1 MVEYGLQWSSTGHK
15 GPINCISFTEDG
27 SYLASGSDDGHVLV
41 WAMQDGSLLQ
51 RLKPKQGP
59 VVAVKWFTGGP
70 PHSEPSTKVCYLLS
84 AGANGTV
91 VIWCF
96 NMTLALFEWVHM
108 ETVFDSAIEC
118 VTLDETHSVLAVAT
132 LGRIATYQLSKS
144 NRLAM
149 HLLQVHPPL
158 SQSRLPSLP
167 ISAHFSDRGHTLMVA
182 FLDSRE
188 IVAWDITPWK
198 QLWHQKIR
206 TRIGSMAY
214 HDGTKMLLVWNLIDG
229 FDAYQL
235 VDEPNNRL
243 LHIRHFRVKIRRN
256 RICQLQFDLD
266 GKTVITGSDNG
277 RVVVWDISTGKQL
290 QVLHH
295 SEELYGVQV
304 VNYHALQFTKH
315 YIASGSSDAGEE
327 QSLLRLWSTEVP
339 STQLNRT
346 EQESLTNNV
355 PTPIACRHIAIL
367 LLMVSFFMGFI
378 SFQVYSRPTAYFRD
392 GL

>member
-1 MVEYGLQWSSTGHK
+1 
-15 GPINCISFTEDG
+15 
-27 SYLASGSDDGHVLV
+27 
-41 WAMQDGSLLQ
+41 MQDGSLLQ

-144 NRLAM
+144 NHLAM

-182 FLDSRE
+182 FLDSCE

-206 TRIGSMAY
+206 FSSPSIWSLAY
-214 HDGTKMLLVWNLIDG
+214 VIYFGVMGGTGTWFL
-229 FDAYQL
+229 
-235 VDEPNNRL
+235 
-243 LHIRHFRVKIRRN
+243 
-256 RICQLQFDLD
+256 
-266 GKTVITGSDNG
+266 T
-277 RVVVWDISTGKQL
+277 
-290 QVLHH
+290 
-295 SEELYGVQV
+295 
-304 VNYHALQFTKH
+304 
-315 YIASGSSDAGEE
+315 AG
-327 QSLLRLWSTEVP
+327 TC
-339 STQLNRT
+339 
-346 EQESLTNNV
+346 
-355 PTPIACRHIAIL
+355 ACRSGIP
-367 LLMVSFFMGFI
+367 GFLDPCKT
-378 SFQVYSRPTAYFRD
+378 SGNDLTLPRD
-392 GL
+392 